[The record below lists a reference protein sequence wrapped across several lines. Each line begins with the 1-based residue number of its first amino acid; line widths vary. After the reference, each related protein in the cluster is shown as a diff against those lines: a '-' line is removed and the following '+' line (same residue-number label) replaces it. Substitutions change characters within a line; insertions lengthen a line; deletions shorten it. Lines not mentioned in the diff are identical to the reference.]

1 MLHKNKLKI
10 MELFFEEP
18 IKHFQIRGISRM
30 TGIAVTSVKNYLHEL
45 EKGKLI
51 QKIKGEIYD
60 SYVANLDNRM
70 FKLYKQQN
78 MIIKIYAI
86 GLIDYLEENLYPK
99 TIILFGSVR
108 KGEYTKTS
116 DIDIFIQ
123 GKEKTI
129 NLDKFEKSLKHTIN
143 LFFEESLN
151 NLSEELFNNI
161 INGIKLS
168 GYIKWQRK

>member
-1 MLHKNKLKI
+1 
-10 MELFFEEP
+10 MELFFDEP
-18 IKHFQIRGISRM
+18 VKQFQLRGISRI

-45 EKGKLI
+45 EKEKLI
-51 QKIKGEIYD
+51 QKIKGNIYE

-70 FKLYKQQN
+70 FKVYKQQN
-78 MIIKIYAI
+78 MIIKIHAT
-86 GLIDYLEENLYPK
+86 GLIDYLEDKLHPK

-123 GKEKTI
+123 GKENTI
-129 NLDKFEKSLKHTIN
+129 NLNKFEKSLKHTIN
-143 LFFEESLN
+143 LFFEESFN
-151 NLSEELFNNI
+151 NLSDELFNNI

-168 GYIKWQRK
+168 GYLKWQRK